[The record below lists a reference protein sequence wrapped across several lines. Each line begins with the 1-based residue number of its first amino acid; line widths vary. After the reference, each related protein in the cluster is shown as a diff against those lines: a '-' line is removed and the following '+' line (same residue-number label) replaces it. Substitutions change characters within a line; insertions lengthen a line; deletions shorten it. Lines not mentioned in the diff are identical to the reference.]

1 MKEKRYIE
9 VRPMVEFCYVKIK
22 DIKKKTPKR
31 TIKTF
36 NIGVED
42 DESYCAKN
50 IVVHNCRCRYIIS
63 NKGL

>member
-1 MKEKRYIE
+1 
-9 VRPMVEFCYVKIK
+9 MVEFCYVKIK